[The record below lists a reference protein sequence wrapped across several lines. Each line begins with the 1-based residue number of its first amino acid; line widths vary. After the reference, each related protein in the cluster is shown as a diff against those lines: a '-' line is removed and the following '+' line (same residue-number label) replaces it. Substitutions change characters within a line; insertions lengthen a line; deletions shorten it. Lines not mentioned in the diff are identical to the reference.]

1 MPKFLILLMTFAVI
15 VSAQNNSALGSQN
28 GPKIEN
34 VAPAIQTHV
43 DSFKRQFE
51 AVKNK
56 YVQLIQKST
65 KEADYVKISIEY
77 TQELDAMF
85 SKFVKVRTSEYQAE
99 YQVIRQELSVHA
111 GRAEVFGARHWK
123 HNRAVIS
130 MNGLY
135 WQYQKKFTKTKVL
148 HSRGDVKKPITH
160 LPNGVRLDIS
170 AREAGFELTYRGS
183 SRLNVILECRFCRS
197 HVSALSLA
205 YADLNKLKSIVNNQK
220 SNSNR

>member
-1 MPKFLILLMTFAVI
+1 MTCAVI
-15 VSAQNNSALGSQN
+15 VAAQNDCVLGSQN
-28 GPKIEN
+28 EPKIEN

-43 DSFKRQFE
+43 EPFNREFE

-56 YVQLIQKST
+56 YVQLIQKCT

-77 TQELDAMF
+77 TKELDAMF
-85 SKFVKVRTSEYQAE
+85 SKFLEVRTSEYEAE
-99 YQVIRQELSVHA
+99 YQVVRQQLSVYA

-130 MNGLY
+130 MNGLH
-135 WQYQKKFTKTKVL
+135 WQYQKKFTKTRVL

-183 SRLNVILECRFCRS
+183 SMLNVVLECRFGRS

-205 YADLNKLKSIVNNQK
+205 YADLNKLKSIINK
-220 SNSNR
+220 SKN